1 MILNLRADIL
11 SLTTLTNRKDNTMK
25 DKAEELRQILN
36 TIENFIIANEGI
48 GSVSLKMLWDRLSD
62 AITNLDQQSKWI
74 SVEERLPEF
83 VWKTKISNGSI
94 EGSAWVLV
102 WFGESFP
109 AISRLRKTTRG
120 KEYWEEMNRAD
131 ITHWMPLPDPPA

>member
-1 MILNLRADIL
+1 
-11 SLTTLTNRKDNTMK
+11 MK

-48 GSVSLKMLWDRLSD
+48 GSVSLKMLWNRLSD
-62 AITNLDQQSKWI
+62 AITNLDQQSKEEAGESKWI

-102 WFGESFP
+102 WFGGTFP
-109 AISRLRKTTRG
+109 SVSRLRKTTRG
-120 KEYWEEMNRAD
+120 KEYWEEMER
-131 ITHWMPLPDPPA
+131 IEVTHWMPLPDPPR